1 MIDAIYEFL
10 DKIFGPFIL
19 NYHPIWVI
27 TVAGA
32 IIGGFYNLIY
42 YFFTDIEKQKKLQKL
57 AKEVQKEMMEA
68 QKSGDEKKLR
78 KAQQKQM
85 ELMKMQSELMQ
96 QQMVPM
102 LLTMPI
108 FWIFFGWLRRWYV
121 EVAIAK
127 APFNFFVFDFFHR
140 LQHSSLPP
148 SELGY
153 LGWYFLTSYAV
164 GMILRKLL
172 DMG

>member
-1 MIDAIYEFL
+1 MIEEIYQFL
-10 DKIFGPFIL
+10 DSVFGSFMV
-19 NYHPIWVI
+19 NYHPLWVI
-27 TVAGA
+27 TFMGF
-32 IIGGFYNLIY
+32 IIGGFYTLLY

-57 AKEVQKEMMEA
+57 AKEVQKEMREA

-78 KAQQKQM
+78 KAQQKQF
-85 ELMKMQSELMQ
+85 ELMKMQSDLMK

-108 FWIFFGWLRRWYV
+108 FWIFFSWLRRWYT

-127 APFNFFVFDFFHR
+127 APFNFSLFDWFHR
-140 LQHSSLPP
+140 MYHSALSG

-153 LGWYFLTSYAV
+153 LGWYVLSSYV
-164 GMILRKLL
+164 IGMVLRKLL

>member
-10 DKIFGPFIL
+10 DKVFGPFIL
-19 NYHPIWVI
+19 NYHPVWVI
-27 TVAGA
+27 AVAGT

-42 YFFTDIEKQKKLQKL
+42 YFFTDIEKQKRLQKL
-57 AKEVQKEMMEA
+57 AKEVQKEVTEA

-96 QQMVPM
+96 QQMVPI

-121 EVAIAK
+121 EVAIVK

-140 LQHSSLPP
+140 MYHSALSG

>member
-140 LQHSSLPP
+140 WQHSALPP

>member
-1 MIDAIYEFL
+1 MIDAIYGFL
-10 DKIFGPFIL
+10 DKVFGPFIL
-19 NYHPIWVI
+19 NYHPVWVI
-27 TVAGA
+27 AVAGA
-32 IIGGFYNLIY
+32 IIGGFYTLIY

-57 AKEVQKEMMEA
+57 AKEVQREITEA

-96 QQMVPM
+96 QQIVPM
-102 LLTMPI
+102 LLTLPV

-121 EVAIAK
+121 EVAIVK

-140 LQHSSLPP
+140 MYHSALSG

>member
-1 MIDAIYEFL
+1 MIEGIYRAL
-10 DKIFGPFIL
+10 DSVFGPFIL

-32 IIGGFYNLIY
+32 IIGGFYTLIY

-57 AKEVQKEMMEA
+57 AKEVQKEMREA

-102 LLTMPI
+102 LLTLPI

-140 LQHSSLPP
+140 WQHSALPP

-153 LGWYFLTSYAV
+153 VGWYFLTSYAV